1 MNGNRNIIEIIE
13 EVVSKMTPFI
23 TVSSITANGD
33 NWRLNTCNTYWIT
46 VDSQIIIDEVSYTV
60 IDLVQNSYIEI
71 ESTTEP
77 TVTEFQLEAPEF
89 WHSSSRKVS
98 NERSNKEGGDVRKPF
113 VYLPVPRIT
122 EDKAVD
128 SDKAYDADIRP
139 IFLTNFN
146 PQRDTIELQQT
157 QIIEPLNAMA
167 NFFLYLIKE
176 DIANF
181 DDFDSVDRREWM
193 NFGNETVWGNDKK
206 IFKENLSGVELFS
219 FSLPVLIN
227 ENCGCE
233 SDKKICADSSIYT
246 NNVFY
251 SFAGSGGDL
260 NVDIRYEN
268 GDQVGEK
275 IDGVWTIPDPIPL
288 ICYPATIT
296 VNSNPF
302 ATVPSG
308 DPLNIQ
314 IKYQTRS
321 TNLKYGRAIFL
332 SWRGL
337 SKSWRARILNIFV
350 NLSTT
355 TANGSNERTCIIDTQ
370 SERTPK
376 HKQPKK
382 N

>member
-139 IFLTNFN
+139 IFLTNFDTR
-146 PQRDTIELQQT
+146 RDTIELQQT

-206 IFKENLSGVELFS
+206 IFKENLSGVELSS
-219 FSLPVLIN
+219 FTLPVLIN
-227 ENCGCE
+227 ESCLCNTVT
-233 SDKKICADSSIYT
+233 KICADAT
-246 NNVFY
+246 VTVNDEFY
-251 SFAGSGGDL
+251 AFVESGGSINIVTGVCDDATYNLL
-260 NVDIRYEN
+260 NSLGQN
-268 GDQVGEK
+268 KGTG
-275 IDGVWTIPDPIPL
+275 TI
-288 ICYPATIT
+288 
-296 VNSNPF
+296 
-302 ATVPSG
+302 PSG
-308 DPLNIQ
+308 DTSDIDLLDTEIDFYVNGVFNQSVSIP
-314 IKYQTRS
+314 
-321 TNLKYGRAIFL
+321 YG
-332 SWRGL
+332 
-337 SKSWRARILNIFV
+337 N
-350 NLSTT
+350 
-355 TANGSNERTCIIDTQ
+355 NETINVT
-370 SERTPK
+370 S
-376 HKQPKK
+376 
-382 N
+382 